1 LLLRRLSTHLTQPIN
16 QLMLLAALPLFWH
29 RVCSQLQQPTADVGK
44 LHCECSPGVL
54 GVADSATT
62 PLLLHLLPCRMLP
75 LLVCYPSQDRAAA
88 LHQLLLHLV
97 TSAAG
102 SSSSSTSSSS
112 SIKLAVAL
120 LEREA
125 ELLQMAG
132 DQQAG
137 AGRGAVAA
145 IAKTQAAASTP
156 TAAAA
161 GRQQTSPPV
170 SPLAGTPRS
179 EQQQQQQGLPD
190 GGLLWGGDVEA
201 CVTAVLA
208 AVSAC
213 SSTNQ
218 WAKLEQMLDAAA
230 EALAAAAAAAGQPLP
245 ASIASIRHRQQQQ
258 QQATGGRQSVSRQGR
273 STAAA
278 AAAAGSANGWDD
290 SWSDNDGD
298 NSDDDY
304 ADAEDGTRN
313 AQLTAAAAAVRA
325 ALAQHVLSEAAVH
338 VLAADLAALRGRV
351 RAARLLT
358 KQGCCV
364 GLGDL
369 AAADGAAVNDMLQR
383 LLGRA
388 QR

>member
-1 LLLRRLSTHLTQPIN
+1 MLQ
-16 QLMLLAALPLFWH
+16 LLA
-29 RVCSQLQQPTADVGK
+29 
-44 LHCECSPGVL
+44 
-54 GVADSATT
+54 
-62 PLLLHLLPCRMLP
+62 
-75 LLVCYPSQDRAAA
+75 CYPSADRAAA

-97 TSAAG
+97 ISTAG
-102 SSSSSTSSSS
+102 GSSSTSGSGSTSSGSSS
-112 SIKLAVAL
+112 GIKLAVAL

-125 ELLQMAG
+125 ELLQMAA
-132 DQQAG
+132 DQHAG

-145 IAKTQAAASTP
+145 IANIQAAAT
-156 TAAAA
+156 TAAAAAA
-161 GRQQTSPPV
+161 GRQTASP
-170 SPLAGTPRS
+170 PLAGTTHT
-179 EQQQQQQGLPD
+179 EQQQQQGLPD
-190 GGLLWGGDVEA
+190 GGLLWGGDVES

-218 WAKLEQMLDAAA
+218 WAKLEQLLDAAA
-230 EALAAAAAAAGQPLP
+230 EALAAAAAAAGLPLP
-245 ASIASIRHRQQQQ
+245 ASIASISHRQQQQ
-258 QQATGGRQSVSRQGR
+258 QQQAAGGRKSANPQGR

-278 AAAAGSANGWDD
+278 GGSTNGWDD

-298 NSDDDY
+298 NTDDDY
-304 ADAEDGTRN
+304 TDAEDGSRN
-313 AQLTAAAAAVRA
+313 EQHTAAAAAVRA
-325 ALAQHVLSEAAVH
+325 ALAQHALSEAAVH
-338 VLAADLAALRGRV
+338 VLAADLASLRGRV

>member
-1 LLLRRLSTHLTQPIN
+1 
-16 QLMLLAALPLFWH
+16 
-29 RVCSQLQQPTADVGK
+29 
-44 LHCECSPGVL
+44 
-54 GVADSATT
+54 
-62 PLLLHLLPCRMLP
+62 MLP
-75 LLVCYPSQDRAAA
+75 LLACYPNPDRAAA

-97 TSAAG
+97 ISAAG
-102 SSSSSTSSSS
+102 SSSSTSGSGSSSS
-112 SIKLAVAL
+112 GIKLAVAV

-125 ELLQMAG
+125 ELLQMAA
-132 DQQAG
+132 DVHAG

-145 IAKTQAAASTP
+145 IAKSQAAATTP

-170 SPLAGTPRS
+170 SPLADT

-218 WAKLEQMLDAAA
+218 WAKLEQLLDAAA

-245 ASIASIRHRQQQQ
+245 ASIASISQRQQQQ
-258 QQATGGRQSVSRQGR
+258 QGVARRMSVRSKGR

-278 AAAAGSANGWDD
+278 AGSSNGWDD

-298 NSDDDY
+298 NSDDDHSD
-304 ADAEDGTRN
+304 ADVGSHNE
-313 AQLTAAAAAVRA
+313 QLTAAAVRA
-325 ALAQHVLSEAAVH
+325 ALAQHALSEAAVH
-338 VLAADLAALRGRV
+338 VLAADLASLRGRV

-364 GLGDL
+364 GLGEL

-388 QR
+388 QRYGSAVATSRA